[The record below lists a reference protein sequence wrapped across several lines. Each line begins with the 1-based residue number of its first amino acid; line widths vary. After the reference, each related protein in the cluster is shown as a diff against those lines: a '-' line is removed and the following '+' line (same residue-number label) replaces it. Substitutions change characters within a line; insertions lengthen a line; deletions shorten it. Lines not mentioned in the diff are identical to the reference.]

1 MTFMDA
7 GMDDEHYQV
16 VLTGELLTTVS
27 QRQAVSEFAHL
38 FGISQGKAADLFR
51 EAPCTVRGR
60 LSHEQAIKYQ
70 RVLHRKGILSE
81 VSRDTSPVASSLP
94 IALHRS

>member
-1 MTFMDA
+1 MDA

-51 EAPCTVRGR
+51 EAPCMVRGR

-70 RVLHRKGILSE
+70 RVLHRKGILSDI
-81 VSRDTSPVASSLP
+81 SRDTSPIASSLP
-94 IALHRS
+94 MALHHK